1 MARANPKMDMRAFE
15 TVSGVLAS
23 ITSPEEMLVFLKEL
37 LTPGEVYDISLRWK
51 LLELLVAGVAHAE
64 NCGGTENQP
73 VQNHARLKDFE
84 TEGRGDRTGLEN
96 SGGKGCR
103 KKGVMGCRWSHARS
117 GTRWRALR
125 GSVKCL
131 RKGWS

>member
-51 LLELLVAGVAHAE
+51 LLELLVAGVPQRKIAE
-64 NCGGTENQP
+64 ELKISLCKITRGSKILKQKGAVT
-73 VQNHARLKDFE
+73 ARVL
-84 TEGRGDRTGLEN
+84 RTRAAKAVG
-96 SGGKGCR
+96 
-103 KKGVMGCRWSHARS
+103 KKG
-117 GTRWRALR
+117 
-125 GSVKCL
+125 
-131 RKGWS
+131 